1 MYISQIFENKKI
13 SFSLEVFP
21 PKKTSSVDT
30 IYKTLAGVNQIPS
43 DLISV
48 TYGAGGTTAQK
59 SKTGEIC
66 ALIKSEYNIEPL
78 PHLTCISS
86 TKQDVMQM
94 MDFLK
99 SKQIQNILALRGDL
113 NPDAQPCNDFT
124 HASDLA
130 RFIKEYDPSFHVSGA
145 CYPEGHCESST
156 IDEDIDHLKIK
167 IDSGVDHLISQLF
180 FDNDAFYRFR
190 DKLQQKNIVVPVDA
204 GIMPIINKNQIE
216 RTVSMCGASIPHK
229 FSVIFNRYQDAPEA
243 LKDAGIAYAT
253 EQIIDLI
260 ANGVRGIHLYTMNNI
275 EVATQIYQN
284 IKNILQTS
292 NEEPIQ

>member
-43 DLISV
+43 DFISV

-113 NPDAQPCNDFT
+113 NPDVQPCNDFT

-180 FDNDAFYRFR
+180 FDNDAFIGSVTSCNKKTLLSRSMPVLCRLSTKIKLSGQFR
-190 DKLQQKNIVVPVDA
+190 CAEPVSR
-204 GIMPIINKNQIE
+204 INF
-216 RTVSMCGASIPHK
+216 RL
-229 FSVIFNRYQDAPEA
+229 FSTA
-243 LKDAGIAYAT
+243 
-253 EQIIDLI
+253 
-260 ANGVRGIHLYTMNNI
+260 
-275 EVATQIYQN
+275 
-284 IKNILQTS
+284 IKMHRKH
-292 NEEPIQ
+292 